1 MNAGTN
7 AANMKGRGVQR
18 LPVAGWAAAA
28 VLLALAACTTTPE
41 RIAELDQARAT
52 VETLESH
59 PMARQAASAQL
70 TKARE
75 ALRRAD
81 TAVENGEPL
90 ELIRHEAY
98 LARRN
103 AEVGLQMTSEAEAA
117 EAISQGEVRRQEVQL
132 QARTVEAERAQRL
145 AEQRAMQAERSAQEA
160 EASQSIAEA
169 AISEANRLAE
179 ELNALEGELEAQQT
193 ERGLVLTL
201 GDVLFDTAG
210 SDLKEG
216 AEVSMDRLAAFLKD
230 NPERRLLVEGHTDA
244 RGSEE
249 FNRELSG
256 RRADAVTEALV
267 QRGIP
272 SERLRSAGLGE
283 GFPVASNDT
292 SAGMQQN
299 RRVEIVVSNPDGSF
313 PALAE
318 QRAVATSRD

>member
-1 MNAGTN
+1 MSVRTLNAENTAEHRARKL
-7 AANMKGRGVQR
+7 AAT
-18 LPVAGWAAAA
+18 GWAAA
-28 VLLALAACTTTPE
+28 VLLALSACTTTPE

-52 VETLESH
+52 VESLENH
-59 PMARQAASAQL
+59 PKARQAASAQL
-70 TKARE
+70 TEARE

-81 TAVENGEPL
+81 MALENGEPV

-103 AEVGLQMTSEAEAA
+103 AEIGLQMTSEAEAA
-117 EAISQGEVRRQEVQL
+117 EAISQAEARRKEVQL
-132 QARTVEAERAQRL
+132 QARTVEAERSQRL
-145 AEQRAMQAERSAQEA
+145 AEQRALQAERSAREA

-169 AISEANRLAE
+169 AISEANRLAD
-179 ELNALEGELEAQQT
+179 ELNQLEGELEAQQT

-201 GDVLFDTAG
+201 GDVLFDTGG

-216 AEVSMDRLAAFLKD
+216 AELSMDRLADFLKD
-230 NPERRLLVEGHTDA
+230 NPERRLLVEGHTDS
-244 RGSEE
+244 RGSDE

-272 SERLRSAGLGE
+272 SERLRSVGLGE
-283 GFPVASNDT
+283 SYPVASNDT
-292 SAGMQQN
+292 SGGMQQN

-313 PALAE
+313 PPSAE
-318 QRAVATSRD
+318 QRAVAASRD